1 MNNHTIFGIKIGVNK
16 ISEII
21 EKVIFFWNT
30 PKKSFYHIVN
40 LNPDIFMFAYGD
52 SEFRS
57 IINSANSILID
68 GVGIRLTAKLSGIS
82 VGERMTGTDLMQLL
96 VKDATKKRRKVMFLG
111 GNDNTAELTGTY
123 FKKLYPSLQYIFHPG
138 AVTIKKETEKE
149 NREVIA
155 IIKKFQPDLLF
166 VAYGPP
172 FQEKWIYNNREDLKG
187 IVCMGVGGA
196 FKLISGQV
204 PRAPKWFIDH
214 GLEWIWRFAT
224 EPKRMLQKLPRH
236 IHFLALILF
245 LPFIHEK

>member
-1 MNNHTIFGIKIGVNK
+1 MNNQILGIQIGIAK
-16 ISEII
+16 ISEIVNCAI
-21 EKVIFFWNT
+21 TFWNF
-30 PKKSFYHIVN
+30 PKEKFHHIVN
-40 LNPDIFMFAYGD
+40 LNPDIFMFAYND
-52 SEFRS
+52 SEYRL
-57 IINSANSILID
+57 IVNSADSILID
-68 GVGIRLTAKLSGIS
+68 GVGITIAARIAGIAS
-82 VGERMTGTDLMQLL
+82 GERMTGTDLMPIL
-96 VKDATKKRRKVMFLG
+96 VKSAIEKKKKVMFLG

-123 FKKLYPSLQYIFHPG
+123 FKKLYPSLQYISHPG

-204 PRAPKWFIDH
+204 PRAPKWFIKH
-214 GLEWIWRFAT
+214 GLEWIWRFAS

-236 IHFLALILF
+236 MFFLF
-245 LPFIHEK
+245 LIIKLMFDKFF